1 MIRNGARI
9 RLTRAEKDFLQG
21 LVAEPINPQTV
32 DEYNAWLDLAMRDL
46 SDFDPEERLFRA
58 TLEQMRIEG

>member
-1 MIRNGARI
+1 MIRDGARI

-21 LVAEPINPQTV
+21 LLAEPVNPQTV
-32 DEYNAWLDLAMRDL
+32 EEYNAWLDVAMGDL
-46 SDFDPEERLFRA
+46 CDSDPEERLFRA